1 MSDPRAAT
9 ITLAPE
15 VAAQVQSLSDLTTL
29 SPDEIVGRI
38 LTTHFARTATPVPVQ
53 KPETNAAQV
62 PAPKLAPNPVPVT
75 PPEQPRLSLQYPSPI
90 PPPATPQRILKEQH
104 QVLGQ
109 INPARVSLQDIPSFD
124 GIDLK
129 FCSWNGKPIDAPT
142 PESVLDAVL
151 YDFCFKISAT
161 QDADIA
167 MIRKHLGL
175 TARRIFSGSAAG
187 KTVVPSCRLAFQKMT
202 DKEIFQAVF
211 KAARSLNTKLSLTF
225 HLTAAAL
232 GRPAGSRICLAFD
245 PNELV
250 EAPKLAAAAPE
261 EIGPGACVR
270 VRYADT
276 GDVRQFYIRRTPED
290 HFLGDGV
297 TEVPAGSPI
306 AKALSQ
312 GSTGDSVELQVPPA
326 RKRGVVILEVWRVG
340 EAV

>member
-1 MSDPRAAT
+1 MSEPRAAT
-9 ITLAPE
+9 ITLTPE
-15 VAAQVQSLSDLTTL
+15 VAAQVQSLAALTTL

-38 LTTHFARTATPVPVQ
+38 LATHFARTAAPAPDQRPAPEVVRAPAPVP
-53 KPETNAAQV
+53 AADPV
-62 PAPKLAPNPVPVT
+62 PALTQEPPRPTLPDPVT
-75 PPEQPRLSLQYPSPI
+75 KS
-90 PPPATPQRILKEQH
+90 PPASAPSLLAEEKQAFGRN
-104 QVLGQ
+104 V
-109 INPARVSLQDIPSFD
+109 PARVSLWDIPSFD
-124 GIDLK
+124 GLDLQS
-129 FCSWNGKPIDAPT
+129 CSWNGKPIDAPT

-167 MIRKHLGL
+167 MMRKHLGL

-187 KTVVPSCRLAFQKMT
+187 KTVVPSCRLAFPKMT
-202 DKEIFQAVF
+202 DKEIFHAVF

-245 PNELV
+245 PADLV
-250 EAPKLAAAAPE
+250 EVPKLAAAAPE

-290 HFLGDGV
+290 RFLGDGV

-306 AKALSQ
+306 ARALSQ

-326 RKRGVVILEVWRVG
+326 GKRGVVILEVWRVG